1 MACALALLAVGLQ
14 AGSGDA
20 APNLTLEWI
29 YSDAGRALTRL
40 PSYAWLNDGTA
51 LYLDARA
58 AGSVRRLERLDPATG
73 ARRPAVDEARAR
85 ASLTA
90 VAPGMTLGLL
100 EWPEAIDRSGRRV
113 FYLIDDDVF
122 ALDLTAAT
130 FTRLTST
137 PSEEKDVNVS
147 PDGTHVAFV
156 RDHDLYTIDLATRAE
171 TRLTHDGS
179 ETTLNGTL
187 SWLYWE
193 EIFGRKDTGWW
204 WAPDGRSIAYLQFD
218 ESAVAVSEFVD
229 FRPEQPRILHQ
240 RYPRAGST
248 NPRVRVGLVSVNGGD
263 TRWVAID
270 DAPFEYVLRVVWLPD
285 SRQVSVQTLTRDQ
298 QELALYFADAGT
310 GRARRILTE
319 RDPAWVNVTDDLRFL
334 PSRGQFLWAS
344 ERNGYMHLYR
354 YALDGSL
361 VNEVTRGDWAL
372 ATADET
378 VFWVRQS
385 VAGVD
390 EREGWVYFVSLEQS
404 PVERQL
410 YRVRLD
416 GSGLSRVSAGRG
428 SHGISMSPDTSRY
441 FDAFTDVRTPPG
453 LTLRRADASL
463 VAELAPPPVPAFA
476 GRTLSFPEITTIPA
490 RDGFRMPALVFK
502 PVTVPAGRRLPVI
515 MFVYGGPSAPT
526 VKDAWQEYTLFYQLL
541 LDAGY
546 SVVQVDNRAATGISK
561 TLENTILRKSGGPE
575 TEDLLDA
582 ARWLKAQSWVD
593 GERLGVFGW
602 SGGGTMTLNLLTRTQ
617 EFKAGI
623 SIAPVTD
630 WRYYDT
636 KWAEAL
642 MRRPAD
648 NPEGYNDF
656 SLVRRAPQLHGR
668 LLLVFGTDDDNVHP
682 QNEQAFI
689 DALIRAGITF
699 DTAIYPMRTHGIGDD
714 AARIH
719 LFKTMLEF
727 WNRWL

>member
-1 MACALALLAVGLQ
+1 
-14 AGSGDA
+14 
-20 APNLTLEWI
+20 
-29 YSDAGRALTRL
+29 
-40 PSYAWLNDGTA
+40 
-51 LYLDARA
+51 
-58 AGSVRRLERLDPATG
+58 
-73 ARRPAVDEARAR
+73 
-85 ASLTA
+85 
-90 VAPGMTLGLL
+90 
-100 EWPEAIDRSGRRV
+100 
-113 FYLIDDDVF
+113 
-122 ALDLTAAT
+122 
-130 FTRLTST
+130 
-137 PSEEKDVNVS
+137 
-147 PDGTHVAFV
+147 
-156 RDHDLYTIDLATRAE
+156 
-171 TRLTHDGS
+171 
-179 ETTLNGTL
+179 
-187 SWLYWE
+187 
-193 EIFGRKDTGWW
+193 
-204 WAPDGRSIAYLQFD
+204 
-218 ESAVAVSEFVD
+218 
-229 FRPEQPRILHQ
+229 
-240 RYPRAGST
+240 
-248 NPRVRVGLVSVNGGD
+248 
-263 TRWVAID
+263 
-270 DAPFEYVLRVVWLPD
+270 
-285 SRQVSVQTLTRDQ
+285 
-298 QELALYFADAGT
+298 
-310 GRARRILTE
+310 
-319 RDPAWVNVTDDLRFL
+319 
-334 PSRGQFLWAS
+334 
-344 ERNGYMHLYR
+344 MHLYR

-361 VNEVTRGDWAL
+361 VNEVTRGDWAV
-372 ATADET
+372 ATADDAA
-378 VFWVRQS
+378 FWVRQS

-390 EREGWVYFVSLEQS
+390 EREGWVYFVSLQQS
-404 PVERQL
+404 PAERQL

-428 SHGISMSPDTSRY
+428 SHAISMSPDTSRY

-463 VAELAPPPVPAFA
+463 VAELAPPPLPDFA
-476 GRTLSFPEITTIPA
+476 RRTLTFPEITTIPA

-502 PVTVPAGRRLPVI
+502 PVTLPAGQRLPVI

-575 TEDLLDA
+575 TEDLADA

-593 GERLGVFGW
+593 RDRLGVFGW

-727 WNRWL
+727 WKRWL